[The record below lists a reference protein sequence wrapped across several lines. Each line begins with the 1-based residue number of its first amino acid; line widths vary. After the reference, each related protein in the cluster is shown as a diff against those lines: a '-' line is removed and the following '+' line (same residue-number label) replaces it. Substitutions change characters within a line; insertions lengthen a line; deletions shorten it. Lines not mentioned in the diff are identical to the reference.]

1 MEFSTTDQRE
11 QWLVLVGTESW
22 QEAGQW
28 VTGERERGQV
38 PVVAGFSQKEGRGD
52 PLGI

>member
-11 QWLVLVGTESW
+11 QWLELVGTESW

-28 VTGERERGQV
+28 VTGEREREVRCQWWQDSHKRRG
-38 PVVAGFSQKEGRGD
+38 EGT
-52 PLGI
+52 L